1 MNQICKFYVNAYL
14 QRQNQNIFTK
24 LIGNEGV
31 AFFTLFINIFSHL
44 KL

>member
-1 MNQICKFYVNAYL
+1 MCKFYVNAYL
-14 QRQNQNIFTK
+14 QRQNQIYLQN

>member
-1 MNQICKFYVNAYL
+1 MNQMCKFYVNA
-14 QRQNQNIFTK
+14 FTK

>member
-1 MNQICKFYVNAYL
+1 MCKFYVNAYL
-14 QRQNQNIFTK
+14 QRRNQKIFTK

-31 AFFTLFINIFSHL
+31 AFFILFINIYSHL